1 MNRLIREATQELKML
16 NMDGSDLIILF
27 ATVVMLFFAHFSKR
41 WSIISPIV
49 FIIFLFA
56 ENQIVKA
63 ICFVA
68 ILILIILDAKHR
80 GKDSVFLKYNIYSKD
95 CILSKKMVLI
105 ISLIGVLCSI
115 VAVVGMLI
123 GR

>member
-1 MNRLIREATQELKML
+1 MEN
-16 NMDGSDLIILF
+16 NDLILLS
-27 ATVVMLFFAHFSKR
+27 AVLVMLFFAHFSKR

-56 ENQIVKA
+56 ENQIVKT

-80 GKDSVFLKYNIYSKD
+80 GKDSVFLKYNVYSKD

>member
-1 MNRLIREATQELKML
+1 MN
-16 NMDGSDLIILF
+16 NNDLILLS
-27 ATVVMLFFAHFSKR
+27 AVLAMLFFAHFSKR

-49 FIIFLFA
+49 FIIFLFT
-56 ENQIVKA
+56 ENQIVKT

-115 VAVVGMLI
+115 MAVVGMLI
-123 GR
+123 GGR